1 MKKSTMVLLAGCVA
15 ALLGAVGYAADNTTN
30 APAAAKVR
38 IGTYDSRSLA
48 IAYAGS
54 APFNQWLSGLKS
66 QHDQAKSAGDQKR
79 MAELEAEG
87 KAGQKLLHMQ
97 AFSTAPVTNIMDQI
111 KDQLPAI
118 KEQAHVGALVS
129 KWDQAGL
136 AGFANA
142 EKVDV
147 TEVLLDALHP
157 TDRQRKNAIEIQQ
170 HAPVPLQQAA
180 HMDD

>member
-1 MKKSTMVLLAGCVA
+1 MKKLTMILLAGGVA
-15 ALLGAVGYAADNTTN
+15 ALLGAVGHAADNTTN
-30 APAAAKVR
+30 APTAAKVR

-66 QHDQAKSAGDQKR
+66 QHDQAKAAGDQKR

-97 AFSTAPVTNIMDQI
+97 GFSTAPVTNILDQI

-118 KEQAHVGALVS
+118 KEQAHVEALVS

-136 AGFANA
+136 AGYPKAGT
-142 EKVDV
+142 VDV
-147 TEVLLDALHP
+147 TEALVDALHP
-157 TDRQRKNAIEIQQ
+157 TDRQRKSAIEIRE
-170 HAPVPLQQAA
+170 HAPIPLQQAA

>member
-1 MKKSTMVLLAGCVA
+1 MKYLTMILLAGCVA
-15 ALLGAVGYAADNTTN
+15 TLLGAVGHAADNATN
-30 APAAAKVR
+30 APTAAKVR

-54 APFNQWLSGLKS
+54 APFNQWLSALKS
-66 QHDQAKSAGDQKR
+66 EHDQAKTAGDQKR
-79 MAELEAEG
+79 MTELEAAG

-97 AFSTAPVTNIMDQI
+97 GFSTAPVTNILDQI

-129 KWDQAGL
+129 KWDKAAL
-136 AGFANA
+136 AGYQNA
-142 EKVDV
+142 ETVDV
-147 TEVLLDALHP
+147 TEALVDTLHP
-157 TDRQRKNAIEIQQ
+157 TDRQRKSAMEIQK
-170 HAPVPLQQAA
+170 HEPVPLEQAA